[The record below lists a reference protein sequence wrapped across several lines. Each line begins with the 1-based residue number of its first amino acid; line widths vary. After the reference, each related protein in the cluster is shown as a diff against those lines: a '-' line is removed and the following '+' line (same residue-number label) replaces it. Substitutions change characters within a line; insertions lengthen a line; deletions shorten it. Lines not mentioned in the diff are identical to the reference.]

1 MKGIALVAQVFS
13 ASFTSGLAGV
23 YFEKLIK
30 GGTQSVWT
38 RNFFLAI
45 FSLGFGC
52 VNVLLQAH
60 EFERSH
66 GFVAG
71 FDKLVLLLVC
81 ANAVGGMIVG
91 MVMKYADNILKGFAV
106 RLHQLTPT
114 QRSKMLTLLSGFGCA
129 VVSRQAYQPCSL

>member
-1 MKGIALVAQVFS
+1 
-13 ASFTSGLAGV
+13 
-23 YFEKLIK
+23 
-30 GGTQSVWT
+30 
-38 RNFFLAI
+38 
-45 FSLGFGC
+45 
-52 VNVLLQAH
+52 VLL
-60 EFERSH
+60 R
-66 GFVAG
+66 
-71 FDKLVLLLVC
+71 VC